1 MAKRKTIKTKQRR
14 QLRLALAF
22 LMLSI
27 ITVVSIVLYL
37 NTDFFRTKRS
47 SFIKYLSQVSSCL
60 DVLDD
65 EDLQSYISKKESTPY
80 VREGSATIQSS
91 SNVAESSIMD
101 KIKFTVKSKV
111 DNENDKMHAEVS
123 AYKNSELLAGAT
135 IVREKDIYGFH
146 SPQVSNGYIA
156 VRNKDLKTLLKNIE
170 SDLNLPDEIKSLNLE
185 KIEETSKEEN
195 KKLEECLEVL
205 NDSELDNAYNKE
217 VGLSLELDGTKYD
230 TTRYTLEL
238 NKEQSANMQIKL
250 LKKISTDS
258 ILMNYFTSK
267 CILLNLDK
275 EYCDLN
281 KLNEHMKARINT
293 LEQNPSEAEAI
304 KIVIYENGQKNV
316 RTEVIYGTHKYVI
329 DHIKNND
336 LEKTIVTI
344 DDTIVKV
351 QKEKENWNFKYENTS
366 GVEDVI
372 DITWHQEGTLSD
384 NNIKNIITLTK
395 QNGIKKVTY
404 SYQDTINFTDED
416 ITVEGFGGS
425 QRAIINDYDED
436 DVKDFVD
443 SIKEAINNV
452 YVSAGT
458 KIGINLD
465 RIFN

>member
-27 ITVVSIVLYL
+27 LTVVSIVLYL

-65 EDLQSYISKKESTPY
+65 EDLQSYLDKKETSAY

-91 SNVAESSIMD
+91 TNVAESSIMD
-101 KIKFTVKSKV
+101 KIKFTIKSKV

-123 AYKNSELLAGAT
+123 AYKNSDILAGAT
-135 IVREKDIYGFH
+135 VVREKDVYGFH

-156 VRNKDLKTLLKNIE
+156 VRNKELKTLLKNIE
-170 SDLNLPDEIKSLNLE
+170 SDIELPDEIKTFSLE

-205 NDSELDNAYNKE
+205 NDSELDNAYQKD
-217 VGLSLELDGTKYD
+217 VGVSIDIDGTNHN

-293 LEQNPSEAEAI
+293 LEQNPSLAEEI
-304 KIVIYENGQKNV
+304 KIVIYENGQKNI
-316 RTEVIYGTHKYVI
+316 RTEVHVGEHKYII
-329 DHIKNND
+329 DHIKEQD
-336 LEKTIVTI
+336 KEKTIVTV
-344 DDTIVKV
+344 DYTIVKV
-351 QKEKENWNFKYENTS
+351 QKENDTWNFKYENKS
-366 GVEDVI
+366 GVEDII
-372 DITWHQEGTLSD
+372 DVTWHQEGTLKD

-404 SYQDTINFTDED
+404 SYQDTINFTDDD
-416 ITVEGFGGS
+416 ITVEGFGDTE
-425 QRAIINDYDED
+425 RAILNDYDED
-436 DVKDFVD
+436 SVKDFVD
-443 SIKEAINNV
+443 SIKETINNV
-452 YVSAGT
+452 YVNAGA